1 MNCFSSQENR
11 TPHITKLPPMKVIW
25 VLQKIYEAPDT
36 ILLAAL
42 LCLYIQLNSL
52 QKILTYNRQETQ
64 TRLCLCI
71 WNYFTT
77 LIAYKRHLLI
87 CLDAQV
93 TECVP
98 SKRKLCQLHS
108 TELKNGFYPNCNL
121 VVVTVSLFVTV
132 TFYCGN
138 GTSEKYKHKK
148 IKYLSTSM

>member
-1 MNCFSSQENR
+1 MERHLPGDLMFCFSSQKNR

-25 VLQKIYEAPDT
+25 MLQKIFVVPDT

-42 LCLYIQLNSL
+42 LCLCVKLNSL
-52 QKILTYNRQETQ
+52 WKILTYNCQETP
-64 TRLCLCI
+64 RKLCI
-71 WNYFTT
+71 CTWNYFTT
-77 LIAYKRHLLI
+77 LIACKRHLLI

-121 VVVTVSLFVTV
+121 VCYSV
-132 TFYCGN
+132 TFCQ
-138 GTSEKYKHKK
+138 S
-148 IKYLSTSM
+148 YLLLGKWNQ

>member
-1 MNCFSSQENR
+1 MGKHLPGDLMNCFSSQENR

-25 VLQKIYEAPDT
+25 MLQKIHEAPDT

-71 WNYFTT
+71 WNYFNT
-77 LIAYKRHLLI
+77 LIACKRHLLI

-108 TELKNGFYPNCNL
+108 TELKNGFYPNCKL
-121 VVVTVSLFVTV
+121 VCYSV
-132 TFYCGN
+132 TFCQ
-138 GTSEKYKHKK
+138 S
-148 IKYLSTSM
+148 YLLLGKWNQ